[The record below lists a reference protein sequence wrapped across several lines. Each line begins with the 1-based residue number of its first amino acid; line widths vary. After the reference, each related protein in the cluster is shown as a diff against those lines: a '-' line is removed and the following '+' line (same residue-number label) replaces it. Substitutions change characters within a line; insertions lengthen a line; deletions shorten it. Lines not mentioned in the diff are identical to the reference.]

1 MIEKKYEK
9 MTIFEL
15 VSQIEDKADA
25 IINKPEIDTE
35 IVANEIAIAAGSIEV
50 RFRILRTILYMSIA
64 LLVTIGM
71 VAISLFSD
79 NRKIKSLNDRLIENS
94 QPTEFDSLKD
104 RILLDSI
111 GEIRYQT
118 DETGAPISY
127 RSLLRENTKLKDS
140 LKVSEQ
146 LLDMAKRNYGIY
158 FKQSTVGK
166 KTYITIGSKKL
177 EELDENTVESLKK
190 MYPLLDSINKK

>member
-1 MIEKKYEK
+1 MSKNKYENLG
-9 MTIFEL
+9 IVQL
-15 VSQIEDKADA
+15 VNQIENEA
-25 IINKPEIDTE
+25 
-35 IVANEIAIAAGSIEV
+35 ANIMEHDDDSIKLAAREVTVAAGYIEI
-50 RFRILRTILYMSIA
+50 RYRTLRIVILMTVA
-64 LLVTIGM
+64 LMLVAVGM
-71 VAISLFSD
+71 ASYLYDD
-79 NRKIKSLNDRLIENS
+79 NAKVKELNDRLIVNAN
-94 QPTEFDSLKD
+94 PTEFDSLKD
-104 RILLDSI
+104 RILLDSM

-127 RSLLRENTKLKDS
+127 MSLLRENTKLKDS

-146 LLDMAKRNYGIY
+146 LLDMAKRSYGIY
-158 FKQSTVGK
+158 FKQNTVGK